1 MTRIFISHKH
11 SDEKIAYKLSDFF
24 ITALNL
30 KDEDILCTS
39 DPDSGLSFNSN
50 TISDQLK
57 SNLKEA
63 DALVAVITADSL
75 RSPWIP
81 FEIGSFWPTEKSIIL
96 ILGPSLTPDNL
107 PGPLKGW
114 LSISIEND
122 KAFEQLNKVIN
133 QLDKELDIR
142 QNINR
147 SRRDRHLTDFLIQ
160 FRAWKSQLPPID
172 TSQQE
177 QIEQLNDQIKEFKK
191 SHQSLQQR
199 LEEKENETNH
209 LRETNNNQQQEK
221 QQIEESLQSRID
233 ELNHQLEQNKI
244 QSQSDQKKLNEKES
258 ITSQLKEQ
266 LQQLKISSKSN
277 KNTEPELKSEKG
289 IDYSR
294 LRNLLAAE
302 KWKEADQETS
312 NVMLQAAGQ
321 KQGWLDTDDIN
332 KFPCEDLRTIN
343 QLWLYFSDGKFGFSV
358 QKEIY
363 LSLGGTRDYDQKIW
377 EKFGDRVGWRKG
389 GEWLDYYDLNFDK
402 TAQEAHLPLAPLVI
416 KTAQEAHLPIS
427 TQLHLKIIRFLATWL
442 RVSLLSRKDL

>member
-11 SDEKIAYKLSDFF
+11 SDETIAYKLSDFF

-30 KDEDILCTS
+30 KDEDILFTS
-39 DPDSGLSFNSN
+39 APDSGLSFNSN

-133 QLDKELDIR
+133 QLAKELDIR
-142 QNINR
+142 ENINR
-147 SRRDRHLTDFLIQ
+147 SRRDRHLTDFLTQ
-160 FRAWKSQLPPID
+160 FRAWKPQLPKID

-177 QIEQLNDQIKEFKK
+177 QIEQLNDQLKEFKK

-199 LEEKENETNH
+199 LEEKETETNN

-221 QQIEESLQSRID
+221 QQIEQSLKSRID

-244 QSQSDQKKLNEKES
+244 KSQSDQNKLNEKES
-258 ITSQLKEQ
+258 IISQLKEQ
-266 LQQLKISSKSN
+266 LKQLENSSKSN
-277 KNTEPELKSEKG
+277 KTTEPQLKSEKG
-289 IDYSR
+289 IDYR
-294 LRNLLAAE
+294 KLRNLLAAE
-302 KWKEADQETS
+302 KWKEADQETF
-312 NVMLQAAGQ
+312 NVMLQAAGRQQ
-321 KQGWLDTDDIN
+321 KGYLNTSDID

-363 LSLGGTRDYDQKIW
+363 LSLGGTSIEIW
-377 EKFGDRVGWRKG
+377 KKFGDRVGWRKG
-389 GEWLDYYDLNFDK
+389 GQWLEYSDLNFDK
-402 TAQEAHLPLAPLVI
+402 TALEAHLPRACINWSVAFVALEQNTLFSRA
-416 KTAQEAHLPIS
+416 KTCNL
-427 TQLHLKIIRFLATWL
+427 
-442 RVSLLSRKDL
+442 